1 VVRTTGEHGK
11 IRRQNSETHWIE
23 SLLVVWGVQLA
34 WSSRLP
40 GRSRDWMSVGCVS
53 YHRHCLHPNFIQCVV
68 KGVAR
73 LTNHFLVKESL
84 RNHLAVLQECAP
96 TREIIG
102 LGDKISDSNAAT
114 AIR

>member
-1 VVRTTGEHGK
+1 VSHTIDIAYT
-11 IRRQNSETHWIE
+11 
-23 SLLVVWGVQLA
+23 LVSFSG
-34 WSSRLP
+34 
-40 GRSRDWMSVGCVS
+40 
-53 YHRHCLHPNFIQCVV
+53 VV